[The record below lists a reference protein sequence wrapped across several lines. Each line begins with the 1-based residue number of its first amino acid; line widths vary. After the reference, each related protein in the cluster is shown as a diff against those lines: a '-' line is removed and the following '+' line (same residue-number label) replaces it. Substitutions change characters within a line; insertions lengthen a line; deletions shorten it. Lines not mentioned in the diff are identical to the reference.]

1 MHTKL
6 LTIRVA
12 PFALLC
18 LPAVMKSNFSFR
30 LPSQS
35 FIEIG
40 IRFCLKSPAVGS
52 MNRHWPLA
60 AFNETLVND
69 LVAVASN

>member
-1 MHTKL
+1 
-6 LTIRVA
+6 
-12 PFALLC
+12 
-18 LPAVMKSNFSFR
+18 MKSNFSFK

-40 IRFCLKSPAVGS
+40 IRFSLKSPAVGS
-52 MNRHWPLA
+52 MNKHCPLA
-60 AFNETLVND
+60 AFSETLVNA